1 MFTQFAFLFKDS
13 PLIPLAAHQNGDYK
27 YEVSITTGGWKN
39 CGTTANISM
48 ILHGNENTSDVIK
61 LTCDISCER
70 KLFAEGNTD
79 NFLIR
84 QEMSLGE
91 IISVQIGHDISGKDP
106 SWFISEILAV
116 DCQRGQRWLFSCNRW
131 LALERDDGQTTR
143 RFYADDCKEGKKFK
157 RKFSSLRRNG
167 FAHDHLWL
175 SVIRKQPRNP
185 FTRVQRASC
194 CWSLLLLSMVSS
206 AMFYETEDLKQRK
219 IQIGPF
225 SLTPS
230 QLVIALESAL
240 VVVPAGLLIVLL
252 FRKSEPRRNSQ
263 GSRYQLG
270 KSKRE
275 GWCLLPHFFVYIAWF
290 LCVSI
295 AITSALF
302 TVFYSLMWGG
312 EKSSRWL
319 TSVLLSLTGELL
331 VIQPVKIIIASAI
344 LALRYRSDDKST
356 NKSYLTDASNNLD
369 LPSIDVERGRKY
381 RKNKRKMYAFMKE
394 LLFSLTFFVLL
405 LIVCYGDKSRQRYH
419 LRVAIESEFQY
430 FDNVGQ
436 YKVRFCRPVINQCL
450 WFVFLKY
457 LK

>member
-1 MFTQFAFLFKDS
+1 MPTQFAFLFKDS

-27 YEVSITTGGWKN
+27 YELSITTGGWKN

-48 ILHGNENTSDVIK
+48 ILHGTENTSDVIK
-61 LTCDISCER
+61 LTCDIPCER
-70 KLFAEGNTD
+70 ILFAEGNTD
-79 NFLIR
+79 NFFIR
-84 QEMSLGE
+84 QEMPLGE
-91 IISVQIGHDISGKDP
+91 IISLQIGHDISGEDP

-116 DCQRGQRWLFSCNRW
+116 DCQRGRRWLFSCYRW

-143 RFYADDCKEGKKFK
+143 RFYADDCKEDEKFR
-157 RKFSSLRRNG
+157 RKFSALRRNG

-194 CWSLLLLSMVSS
+194 CWSLLLLSMVTS

-219 IQIGPF
+219 ILIGPF

-240 VVVPAGLLIVLL
+240 VVVPASLLIVLL
-252 FRKSEPRRNSQ
+252 FRKSEPRRNSE
-263 GSRYQLG
+263 GNLYQLG
-270 KSKRE
+270 KRKRE

-319 TSVLLSLTGELL
+319 TSVMLSLTGEVL
-331 VIQPVKIIIASAI
+331 VIQPVKIIIASAV
-344 LALRYRSDDKST
+344 LALRYRSGGKST

-369 LPSIDVERGRKY
+369 LSSIDVERGRKY
-381 RKNKRKMYAFMKE
+381 RKNKRKMYAFTKE
-394 LLFSLTFFVLL
+394 LLFSLIFLVIL

-419 LRVAIESEFQY
+419 LRAAIESEAQY
-430 FDNVGQ
+430 FDNVGR
-436 YKVRFCRPVINQCL
+436 YKVCFCRP
-450 WFVFLKY
+450 
-457 LK
+457 

>member
-1 MFTQFAFLFKDS
+1 MPTQFAFLFKDS

-27 YEVSITTGGWKN
+27 YELSITTGGWKN

-48 ILHGNENTSDVIK
+48 ILHGTENTSDVIK
-61 LTCDISCER
+61 LTCDIPCER
-70 KLFAEGNTD
+70 TLFAEGNTD
-79 NFLIR
+79 NFFIR
-84 QEMSLGE
+84 QEMPLGE
-91 IISVQIGHDISGKDP
+91 IISLQIGHDISGEDP

-116 DCQRGQRWLFSCNRW
+116 DCQRGRRWLFSCYRW

-143 RFYADDCKEGKKFK
+143 IFYADDCKEGEKFR
-157 RKFSSLRRNG
+157 RKFSALRRNG
-167 FAHDHLWL
+167 FADDHLWL

-194 CWSLLLLSMVSS
+194 CWSLLLLSMVTS

-219 IQIGPF
+219 ILIGPF

-240 VVVPAGLLIVLL
+240 VVVPASLLIVLL

-263 GSRYQLG
+263 GNRYQLG

-319 TSVLLSLTGELL
+319 TSVLLSLTGEVL
-331 VIQPVKIIIASAI
+331 VIQPVKIIIASAV
-344 LALRYRSDDKST
+344 LALRYRSGGKST
-356 NKSYLTDASNNLD
+356 NKSYLTDASDNLD
-369 LPSIDVERGRKY
+369 LSSIDVERAGQY
-381 RKNKRKMYAFMKE
+381 RKNKRKMYAFTKE
-394 LLFSLTFFVLL
+394 LLFSLIFLVIL

-419 LRVAIESEFQY
+419 LRAAIESEVQY
-430 FDNVGQ
+430 FDNVGR
-436 YKVRFCRPVINQCL
+436 YKVCFCRP
-450 WFVFLKY
+450 
-457 LK
+457 

>member
-1 MFTQFAFLFKDS
+1 MLTQFAFLFKDS

-48 ILHGNENTSDVIK
+48 ILHGTENTSDVIK
-61 LTCDISCER
+61 LTCDIPSER
-70 KLFAEGNTD
+70 KLFVEGNTD

-84 QEMSLGE
+84 QEMPLGE
-91 IISVQIGHDISGKDP
+91 IISVQIGHDISGEDP

-116 DCQRGQRWLFSCNRW
+116 DCQSGQRWLFSCYRW
-131 LALERDDGQTTR
+131 LAPERDDGQTTR
-143 RFYADDCKEGKKFK
+143 RFYADNCKECEKFG
-157 RKFSSLRRNG
+157 RKFSALRRNG
-167 FAHDHLWL
+167 FADDHLWL

-194 CWSLLLLSMVSS
+194 CWSLLLLSMVTS

-230 QLVIALESAL
+230 QFVIALESAL
-240 VVVPAGLLIVLL
+240 VVVPASLLIVFL
-252 FRKSEPRRNSQ
+252 FRNSEPKRNNQ
-263 GSRYQLG
+263 GSRYHLV
-270 KSKRE
+270 KSKRK
-275 GWCLLPHFFVYIAWF
+275 GRCLLPHFFVYIAWF
-290 LCVSI
+290 LCVNI

-331 VIQPVKIIIASAI
+331 VIQPVKIIITSAV
-344 LALRYRSDDKST
+344 LALRYRSGDKPT

-369 LPSIDVERGRKY
+369 LSSIDVERGRKY
-381 RKNKRKMYAFMKE
+381 RKNKRKMYAFSKE
-394 LLFSLTFFVLL
+394 LLFSLAFFVLL

-419 LRVAIESEFQY
+419 LRVAIESEVQY
-430 FDNVGQ
+430 FDNVGR
-436 YKVRFCRPVINQCL
+436 YKVRFCKPVINQCL
-450 WFVFLKY
+450 WFVLLK
-457 LK
+457 